1 MLRARTLFPAGDPV
15 SAAVLSDLA
24 ELPNPSMRVGL
35 VETPLLDASTWAR
48 LNQILIARAISE
60 LSFEEAFAPGQLE
73 PGGSDWRLEAGE
85 GVSYRFAAVRRIW
98 GNLAIDPQSLQRRLR
113 GHSEPASDVAL
124 FMADMGRTLDVTPD
138 TLAMYCRELYGTLH
152 ADAQVARLNAGISGE
167 ALLRLSDATL
177 QQYLDGHPKAPAC
190 KGRIG
195 WGAADAAA
203 FAPEFGQE
211 IRPMWIAADRD
222 ACRFSIGA
230 GWNEERLLDAAFD
243 GAGRARLE
251 ATLRRLK
258 VDRKRYLL
266 LPVHPWQWERMI
278 VTQFAGEIS
287 ARRLI
292 PLGDFGDGY
301 LALQSLRTLANA
313 SRPAALHL
321 KLALTILNTSAWRG
335 VPGKY
340 MAIGPA
346 FSAWLAAKTAADP
359 ALAGAIVLGEP
370 AGAFYPHPVYERI
383 DGAPYQFREMLGV
396 IWREAVESHLRNGQS
411 AMMFGAL
418 LKTMPAGPPLAA
430 VLVARSGLAVEIWL
444 ARLFDAVVV
453 PLYHFLCR
461 YGVGFIAHGQNL
473 TLILENFTPCGVA
486 IKDLQGDV
494 DLIDADFPEAA
505 DMPDGV
511 RETLLRRPAPH
522 LLQHLQT
529 GHFVS
534 VLRFLSDALAGC
546 GVIDE
551 MAFYAVLAER
561 LRRYQASHPDM
572 ADRFALFNLFTPK
585 VPRICINRVR
595 LAIGYSDA
603 SSRPSPGLGGDLDNP
618 LHFAPIQR
626 AARAAAPGRADLAGA
641 HP

>member
-1 MLRARTLFPAGDPV
+1 MTPGLPEWRSQAGAPLADAGAWAGLNRT
-15 SAAVLSDLA
+15 
-24 ELPNPSMRVGL
+24 
-35 VETPLLDASTWAR
+35 
-48 LNQILIARAISE
+48 LIARAISE
-60 LSFEEAFAPGQLE
+60 LAFEEALAPAQAAPGGE
-73 PGGSDWRLEAGE
+73 WRLDAGN

-98 GNLAIDPQSLQRRLR
+98 GNLAIDPRSLRRCDGGR
-113 GHSEPASDVAL
+113 PAPAEDVAL
-124 FMADMGRTLDVTPD
+124 FMADMGRALDVAPD

-152 ADAQVARLNAGISGE
+152 SDAQVARLNATISE
-167 ALLRLSDATL
+167 ETLLQLPDAAL

-203 FAPEFGQE
+203 FAPEFRQD
-211 IRPMWIAADRD
+211 IRLMWVAADRA
-222 ACRFSIGA
+222 ACRFSAGD
-230 GWNEERLLDAAFD
+230 GWNEDSLLDASCD
-243 GAGRARLE
+243 GAERARLE
-251 ATLRRLK
+251 AALRRLG
-258 VDRKRYLL
+258 VDRARYLL
-266 LPVHPWQWERMI
+266 LPVHPWQWEHMI
-278 VTQFAGEIS
+278 AIQFAGEIA

-292 PLGDFGDGY
+292 PLGIFGDGY

-313 SRPAALHL
+313 NRPTAPHL

-346 FSAWLAAKTAADP
+346 FSAWLAEKAAADP
-359 ALAGAIVLGEP
+359 VLANVIVLREP

-383 DGAPYQFREMLGV
+383 ADAPYQFREMLGV
-396 IWREAVESHLRNGQS
+396 IWREAVESRLRDGQG

-418 LKTMPAGPPLAA
+418 LKTTPAGRSLAA
-430 VLVARSGLAVEIWL
+430 ALIARSGLAAETWL
-444 ARLFDAVVV
+444 ARLFDVVAV

-473 TLILENFTPCGVA
+473 TLILQDSTPCGVA

-505 DMPDGV
+505 DMPEGI

-529 GHFVS
+529 GHFAS
-534 VLRFLSDALAGC
+534 VLRFLSDALAGD
-546 GVIDE
+546 GVIGE
-551 MAFYAVLAER
+551 MAFYAVLAGR
-561 LRRYQASHPDM
+561 LRSYQASQPGM
-572 ADRFALFNLFTPK
+572 ADRFTLFDLFTPK

-595 LAIGYSDA
+595 LAVGYGDA
-603 SSRPSPGLGGDLDNP
+603 SRRPSPGLGGDLDNP
-618 LHFAPIQR
+618 VHL
-626 AARAAAPGRADLAGA
+626 AARAHPPGRPDLAGA